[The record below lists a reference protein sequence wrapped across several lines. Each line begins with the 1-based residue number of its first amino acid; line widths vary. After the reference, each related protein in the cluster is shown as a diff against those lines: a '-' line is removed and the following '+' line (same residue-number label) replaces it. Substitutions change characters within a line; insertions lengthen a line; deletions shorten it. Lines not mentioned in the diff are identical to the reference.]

1 MMTFDIEPGNAIAV
15 TGVVTGLVI
24 AGLQF
29 WFGTRHERFANTLL
43 IIDHLEDRDMLSIR
57 HRVDDIMDAAKAHAY
72 DFNKL
77 SDEDRAAL
85 SSVAK
90 LFGLVGVLARRNSI
104 DRSIV
109 YPGWARNIC
118 ATCERLEPYFAW
130 RESLPGGRALNGDFR
145 WLARKVRRYFR

>member
-1 MMTFDIEPGNAIAV
+1 MTFDLEAGNVIAV
-15 TGVVTGLVI
+15 IGVATGLLI
-24 AGLQF
+24 GALQF
-29 WFGTRHERFANTLL
+29 WFGMRHERFANTLL
-43 IIDHLEDRDMLSIR
+43 IIDHLENRDMLSIR
-57 HRVDDIMDAAKAHAY
+57 HRVDDIMEAAQTHAY

-90 LFGLVGVLARRNSI
+90 LFGLVVVLARRNSI

-109 YPGWARNIC
+109 FPGWARNIC
-118 ATCERLEPYFAW
+118 ATCERLEPYFSW
-130 RESLPGGRALNGDFR
+130 RETLPGGKALNGDFR

>member
-1 MMTFDIEPGNAIAV
+1 MGIDIEPGNAIAV
-15 TGVVTGLVI
+15 IGVATGLLV
-24 AGLQF
+24 ALLQF

-43 IIDHLEDRDMLSIR
+43 IIDHLENRDMLSIR
-57 HRVDDIMDAAKAHAY
+57 HRVDDIMEAANAQGY
-72 DFNKL
+72 DFDKL
-77 SDEDRAAL
+77 SDDDRAAL

-104 DRSIV
+104 DTSIV

-118 ATCERLEPYFAW
+118 ATCERLEPYFRW
-130 RESLPGGRALNGDFR
+130 RESLPGGKALNGDFK